1 MEGMVVRNWIPS
13 LGVVV
18 LLGVSC
24 SGPSGQTGSLTVNLK
39 DGPYADAQAMLVTF
53 SGVSAHHADEEWQT
67 LAFAGNPAPTTLT
80 CDLKRLVNVFDVLG
94 TGQILA
100 GHYTQLRVVVQS
112 AALYSSPTPE
122 GTPAC
127 AATMTP
133 PSGLIGNVEV
143 PSGEVKLNREFTIPE
158 GGATKIL
165 IDFDGDRSVREMGN
179 GRFSMTP
186 VIAIMSVE

>member
-1 MEGMVVRNWIPS
+1 MVMRNWIPVLVLVS
-13 LGVVV
+13 LFGAA
-18 LLGVSC
+18 C

-39 DGPYADAQAMLVTF
+39 DGPYSDAQAMLVTF
-53 SGVSAHHADEEWQT
+53 SGVSAHHTDEEWQT
-67 LAFAGNPAPTTLT
+67 LTFAGGATKLT
-80 CDLKRLVNVFDVLG
+80 CDLKKLVNVFDVLG

-100 GHYTQLRVVVQS
+100 GHYTQLRVVVES
-112 AALYSSPTPE
+112 AALYSAATPVAD
-122 GTPAC
+122 PAC
-127 AATMTP
+127 AANMTP
-133 PSGLIGNVEV
+133 PAGLIGTVEI

-186 VIAIMSVE
+186 VITIMSVE

>member
-1 MEGMVVRNWIPS
+1 MRNWIPA

-39 DGPYADAQAMLVTF
+39 DSPYADAKAMLVTF
-53 SGVSAHHADEEWQT
+53 SGVSAHHADEEWQPLT
-67 LAFAGNPAPTTLT
+67 FAAPQGQPAPTTLT
-80 CDLKRLVNVFDVLG
+80 CDLKRLVDVVDVLG

-112 AALYSSPTPE
+112 AALYSSATE
-122 GTPAC
+122 GAAC
-127 AATMTP
+127 AANMTP
-133 PSGLIGNVEV
+133 PAGLIGSVEI

-158 GGATKIL
+158 GGVTKIL

>member
-1 MEGMVVRNWIPS
+1 MVVRNWIPV
-13 LGVVV
+13 LGAVVV
-18 LLGVSC
+18 LGVSC

-67 LAFAGNPAPTTLT
+67 LTFAGNPTPTTLT

-94 TGQILA
+94 EGQILA

-122 GTPAC
+122 TEPAC
-127 AATMTP
+127 KATMP
-133 PSGLIGNVEV
+133 PPAGLIGSVEV

-165 IDFDGDRSVREMGN
+165 IDFDGDRSVHAMGN

>member
-1 MEGMVVRNWIPS
+1 MRNWIPA

-53 SGVSAHHADEEWQT
+53 SGVSAHHTDEEWQT
-67 LAFAGNPAPTTLT
+67 LAFAVDPTTSQPPPTLT
-80 CDLKRLVNVFDVLG
+80 CDLKKLVNVFDVLG

-112 AALYSSPTPE
+112 AALYSSPTPA
-122 GTPAC
+122 TAPAC

-133 PSGLIGNVEV
+133 PAGLIGNVEI

-165 IDFDGDRSVREMGN
+165 IDFDGERSVHAMGN

>member
-1 MEGMVVRNWIPS
+1 MVVRNWIPS

-53 SGVSAHHADEEWQT
+53 SGVSAHHADEEWQPLT
-67 LAFAGNPAPTTLT
+67 FAGSAATVT
-80 CDLKRLVNVFDVLG
+80 CDLKKLVNVFDVLG

-112 AALYSSPTPE
+112 AALYSSPTPA
-122 GTPAC
+122 GPAC

-133 PSGLIGNVEV
+133 PAGLIGNVEI

-165 IDFDGDRSVREMGN
+165 IDFDGDQSVRAMGN

>member
-1 MEGMVVRNWIPS
+1 MRKWIPV

-18 LLGVSC
+18 LLGSAC
-24 SGPSGQTGSLTVNLK
+24 TGPSGQTGSLTVNLK
-39 DGPYADAQAMLVTF
+39 DGPYADARAMLVTF
-53 SGVSAHHADEEWQT
+53 SGVSAHHADQEWQPLT
-67 LAFAGNPAPTTLT
+67 FAGQPAPTTLT
-80 CDLKRLVNVFDVLG
+80 CDLKRLVNAFDVLG
-94 TGQILA
+94 TGQLLA
-100 GHYTQLRVVVQS
+100 GHYTQLRVVVES

-122 GTPAC
+122 TDPAC

-133 PSGLIGNVEV
+133 PAGLIGNVEI
-143 PSGEVKLNREFTIPE
+143 PSGEVKLNRQFTIPE

-165 IDFDGDRSVREMGN
+165 IDFDGDRSVHAMGN

>member
-1 MEGMVVRNWIPS
+1 MVVRNWIPV

-24 SGPSGQTGSLTVNLK
+24 AGPSGQTGSLTVNLK

-53 SGVSAHHADEEWQT
+53 SAVSAHHADEEWQP
-67 LAFAGNPAPTTLT
+67 LKFAADATTLT
-80 CDLKRLVNVFDVLG
+80 CDLKKLVNVFDVLG

-100 GHYTQLRVVVQS
+100 GHYTQLRVVVES
-112 AALYSSPTPE
+112 AALYSSPTPD
-122 GTPAC
+122 GPAC

-133 PSGLIGNVEV
+133 PAGLIGNVEI

-165 IDFDGDRSVREMGN
+165 IDFDGDGSVRAMGN

>member
-1 MEGMVVRNWIPS
+1 VRNWIPV
-13 LGVVV
+13 LAVVV
-18 LLGVSC
+18 LLGASC

-39 DGPYADAQAMLVTF
+39 DGPYADAMAMLVTF
-53 SGVSAHHADEEWQT
+53 SGVSAHHADAEWQP
-67 LAFAGNPAPTTLT
+67 LKFAGDATTFT
-80 CDLKRLVNVFDVLG
+80 CDLKKLVNVFDLLG

-112 AALYSSPTPE
+112 AALYSSATPV
-122 GTPAC
+122 TDPAC

-133 PSGLIGNVEV
+133 PGGLIGNVEI
-143 PSGEVKLNREFTIPE
+143 PSGEVKLNRQFTIPE

-165 IDFDGDRSVREMGN
+165 LDFDGDRSVNALGN

-186 VIAIMSVE
+186 VISIISVE

>member
-1 MEGMVVRNWIPS
+1 MVMRNWIPVLCVVVS
-13 LGVVV
+13 LGAA
-18 LLGVSC
+18 C

-67 LAFAGNPAPTTLT
+67 LAFAGGATTLT
-80 CDLKRLVNVFDVLG
+80 CDLKKLVNVFDVLG

-100 GHYTQLRVVVQS
+100 GHYTQLRVVVDR
-112 AALYSSPTPE
+112 AALYSSPTPAAD
-122 GTPAC
+122 PAC
-127 AATMTP
+127 AAAITP
-133 PSGLIGNVEV
+133 PAGLIGSVEV

-186 VIAIMSVE
+186 VITIMSVE